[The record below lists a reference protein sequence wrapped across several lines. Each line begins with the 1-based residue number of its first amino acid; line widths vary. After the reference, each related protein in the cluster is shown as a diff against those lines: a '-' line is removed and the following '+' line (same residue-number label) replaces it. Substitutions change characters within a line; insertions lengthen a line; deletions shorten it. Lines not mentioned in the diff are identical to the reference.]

1 MEDSHPS
8 GHKDKGFFKKASKG
22 LARLFG
28 SDDSDAQVDE
38 IKQMVSEGQEMGVLE
53 DEEAKMINNIFEFG
67 DKEVSDIMTHRRHV
81 VGVEVN
87 TDVETAARMMLE
99 KPYSRYPVYEEEIDN
114 IVGILHVKDVLRA
127 MLNEKQHLEIRQIMR
142 PPYFVPDTQ
151 NIDTLFRDMQQKKMH
166 MAVVIDEYG
175 QMAGV
180 VAMED
185 ILEEIVGNIMDEY
198 DVDETFII
206 KKGSNKYLMKGMT
219 PLDEVEETLNISLE
233 EYDFDILNG
242 LLTSLLEHVP
252 EEGEKTSLI
261 IKGYKFT
268 VQSVENNM
276 IKEVLVEKI
285 DEEPV
290 NDANSGLQ
298 Q

>member
-1 MEDSHPS
+1 M
-8 GHKDKGFFKKASKG
+8 
-22 LARLFG
+22 
-28 SDDSDAQVDE
+28 
-38 IKQMVSEGQEMGVLE
+38 
-53 DEEAKMINNIFEFG
+53 
-67 DKEVSDIMTHRRHV
+67 
-81 VGVEVN
+81 
-87 TDVETAARMMLE
+87 
-99 KPYSRYPVYEEEIDN
+99 PY
-114 IVGILHVKDVLRA
+114 IV
-127 MLNEKQHLEIRQIMR
+127 
-142 PPYFVPDTQ
+142 
-151 NIDTLFRDMQQKKMH
+151 
-166 MAVVIDEYG
+166 VVIDEYG

-219 PLDEVEETLNISLE
+219 PLDEVEETLNISLD

-242 LLTSLLEHVP
+242 LLTSQLEHVP
-252 EEGEKTSLI
+252 EEGEKTSLV

-276 IKEVLVEKI
+276 IKEVFVEKI
-285 DEEPV
+285 EEEPE